1 MFPINGNSNNTIILI
16 SILWKQFQGRPWNA
30 LGVQGP
36 KPEIETVKKYTD
48 ICDVLG
54 VDRAT
59 FDAVIADKTNY
70 YYSYPI
76 RKRNGTKR
84 YIDAPVGILKE
95 WQETLIKR
103 VLYRFG
109 AHPIAYGFAKN
120 RNPILAAEVHV
131 GQKILV
137 AMDIKNFFNS
147 ITKESLINLFTY
159 LDKAKPIWSSGSIPN
174 TQDIVEVLTY
184 RDIVPQGA
192 PSSPA
197 LSNLYMLRADK
208 LLHRIAATNNYKLSR
223 YADDIVFS
231 GDDSDM
237 PGKTIPQTKRILK
250 QYGLRL
256 NPDKVHINRS
266 NKRMRVVGIVVNE
279 KTNIPRETWRNF
291 RARLHNLKVGCT
303 PIDEKTAQQLR
314 GKIEWYKSV
323 NPTRGQ
329 QFLAEY
335 GQLNFLSTSHIST
348 AIRI

>member
-1 MFPINGNSNNTIILI
+1 M
-16 SILWKQFQGRPWNA
+16 KR
-30 LGVQGP
+30 
-36 KPEIETVKKYTD
+36 YTD
-48 ICDVLG
+48 ICDILG

-59 FDAVIADKTNY
+59 FDSVIKDKTNY

-76 RKRNGTKR
+76 RKRNGKKR
-84 YIDAPVGILKE
+84 YIDAPVGILKD
-95 WQETLIKR
+95 WQEIIVKK

-109 AHPIAYGFAKN
+109 PHPIAYGFARN
-120 RNPILAAEVHV
+120 RNPIKAAQVHTN
-131 GQKILV
+131 QKILV

-147 ITKESLINLFTY
+147 MTKDSILSLFVY
-159 LDKAKPIWSSGSIPN
+159 LQRAKPIWNII
-174 TQDIVEVLTY
+174 TQPDLMQNIEDIAEVLTY

-208 LLHRIAATNNYKLSR
+208 MLNKIAAENSYKLSR

-250 QYGLRL
+250 QYGLHL
-256 NPDKVHINRS
+256 NPKKIHINRK

-291 RARLHNLKVGCT
+291 RAKLHNLKVACT

-329 QFLAEY
+329 QFLKEY
-335 GQLNFLSTSHIST
+335 GQLNFSSTSSTST
-348 AIRI
+348 AITI